1 MSGLPKYARLV
12 VPALALAGVIAA
24 APEAA
29 AAPQA
34 VYKVVAQCTVYHG
47 SQTPRTVK
55 LWWNVTARQ
64 WHAQIINGS
73 QGDLVKL
80 WWRDSLVGGWRGTT
94 QAAIPAGQTSANTP
108 DVAGY
113 LEAQAAGYVGSD
125 SCSTGP
131 HQHP

>member
-1 MSGLPKYARLV
+1 MSVIPKHARLV
-12 VPALALAGVIAA
+12 ASPHVLAGIVAA

-34 VYKVVAQCTVYHG
+34 AYKVVAQCTVYHG

-55 LWWNVTARQ
+55 LWWNITAQ
-64 WHAQIINGS
+64 LWHAQIVNGS
-73 QGDLVKL
+73 QGDVVKL
-80 WWRDSLVGGWRGTT
+80 WWRDSLIGGWRGNT
-94 QAAIPAGQTSANTP
+94 QAAIKAGQTSANTP

-113 LEAQAAGYVGSD
+113 LYAQAAGYVGSD

-131 HQHP
+131 QHRP